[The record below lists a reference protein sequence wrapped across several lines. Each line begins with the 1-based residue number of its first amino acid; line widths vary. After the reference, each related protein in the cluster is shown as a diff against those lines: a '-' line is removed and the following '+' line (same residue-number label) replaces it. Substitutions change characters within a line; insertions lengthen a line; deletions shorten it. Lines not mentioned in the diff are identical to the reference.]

1 MRTQSI
7 EQVIGK
13 TIQRSSKGRC
23 SQNSSGLM
31 LYVECKFRVCNVW
44 SEGCFSVILILFF
57 NCHRWH
63 KELNIDYDTGKV
75 DCSNVIMSNGRGH
88 VLGKNRCGLCGRRG
102 GLKARCCTEGCR
114 GHGETRSPYFFHVTC
129 ARQAGY
135 EVNHSEDP
143 ELLFYGTSSEL
154 VAPITSFFMFLT
166 RCLPNQ

>member
-1 MRTQSI
+1 MDS
-7 EQVIGK
+7 
-13 TIQRSSKGRC
+13 C
-23 SQNSSGLM
+23 SM
-31 LYVECKFRVCNVW
+31 WNV
-44 SEGCFSVILILFF
+44 SFGTVTFGFKLLLCDSNPFF
-57 NCHRWH
+57 ELPHRWF
-63 KELNIDYDTGKV
+63 KELDIDYETGKV

-154 VAPITSFFMFLT
+154 NASIISFLCF
-166 RCLPNQ
+166 